1 MLSYNV
7 LFICN
12 AWMYFYMKP
21 TKMASTR
28 VKFVTKVY
36 AVILV
41 YTDTSASCFM
51 SCYKTGNGELGVEG
65 RGSAVDTTF
74 LWFKSKRMY
83 FNTIKLLFAVLLI

>member
-12 AWMYFYMKP
+12 GWMYFYMKP

-51 SCYKTGNGELGVEG
+51 SCYKTGNRVLGDFRKGECGG
-65 RGSAVDTTF
+65 TTF
-74 LWFKSKRMY
+74 LWVQVKKDCSLQSF
-83 FNTIKLLFAVLLI
+83 